1 MNGPWNYAL
10 VCGWNDVVKANGLK
24 DVDNISLWSFRCRG
38 VLDEVLKLA
47 ECTEERWRCCR
58 EAAHEMRQRQRC
70 DRGGHAKA
78 RALLSQVS

>member
-47 ECTEERWRCCR
+47 ECEIYIILKWGLPMELFR
-58 EAAHEMRQRQRC
+58 HGGEMEVLQRS
-70 DRGGHAKA
+70 GT
-78 RALLSQVS
+78 